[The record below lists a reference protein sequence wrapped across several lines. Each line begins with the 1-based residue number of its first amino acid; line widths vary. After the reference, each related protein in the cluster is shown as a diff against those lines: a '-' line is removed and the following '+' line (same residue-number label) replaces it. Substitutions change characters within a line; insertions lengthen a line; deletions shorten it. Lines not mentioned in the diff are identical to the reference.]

1 MPLYAAS
8 IALSALLLFLVQ
20 PIIAKQILPWFGGG
34 AGVWTTCMVFF
45 QTALLAGYGY
55 AHWLAN
61 RLSPHRQWVVHTALL
76 AASLLCL
83 PIVTADRFRPVG
95 GQDAAGA
102 ILLLLAATIG
112 LPYFLLASTG
122 PLLQSW
128 LVRRRPAHSVY
139 RLFALSNAGSL
150 AGLVAYPLLIEPHSG
165 SHAQALGWSAGYALF
180 ALACS
185 SVAWLAWRRPIAI
198 LTPNPSP
205 ASGRGE
211 ELSGAIAPTLS
222 PGPSPARGRG
232 EELLPPAREQP
243 FTLAGGSTRG
253 PAEPPRSL
261 PPTSSGRRPE
271 EAQGPAQPCVVGP
284 ARRSRGE
291 RVVAGVS
298 AQLAWLALS
307 ALGVVILLGATA
319 HISQNVASV
328 PFLWLAPLILYL
340 LSFVLVFEGRAG
352 RGWYSPGWGIP
363 VALAGATLMALGLSA
378 ASGVLDVWLAVP
390 LYCAGVLVTCLF
402 CHGELAARRPAARD
416 LTRFYLMISLGGALG
431 GVFAGLIAPRVFR
444 SVYEFPLALFGVC
457 AAALVAAWTRPQ
469 LGRWRPWMGALAATA
484 ALATAYWDFSFVRF
498 LRSDVILMQRN
509 FYGTLRV
516 REVGQGALQVRRLLH
531 GVILHGEQFTRAA
544 DRMEPG
550 SYYARSSGVGLAIQA
565 AQQRASAVRLGVIG
579 LGTGTLS
586 AYGRPGDTVRFYEI
600 DPDVVAIA
608 KSEFTY
614 LASTPATVQIALGD
628 ARLSLQRELD
638 RRQAPRF
645 DVLAVDAFSSDAIPV
660 HLLTRE
666 AIRMYT
672 QCMADGG
679 IIAVHISNRFLDL
692 KPVLANL
699 AANLGLNAQLVRDE
713 PDEDTTH
720 ASSSDW
726 VLIATRPDA
735 FGRAPL
741 ADRVEALTSDP
752 QVGLWTDQFNDLLGI
767 LKSGPARA
775 FRALWSD

>member
-45 QTALLAGYGY
+45 QAALLAGYGY

-61 RLSPHRQWVVHTALL
+61 RLSPRRQWAVHTALL

-83 PIVTADRFRPVG
+83 PIVAADRFRPVG

-185 SVAWLAWRRPIAI
+185 SVAWLTSHSLLATGGPTAAERSVAM
-198 LTPNPSP
+198 P
-205 ASGRGE
+205 AE
-211 ELSGAIAPTLS
+211 AQWSGA
-222 PGPSPARGRG
+222 
-232 EELLPPAREQP
+232 
-243 FTLAGGSTRG
+243 AGG
-253 PAEPPRSL
+253 PW
-261 PPTSSGRRPE
+261 
-271 EAQGPAQPCVVGP
+271 
-284 ARRSRGE
+284 
-291 RVVAGVS
+291 
-298 AQLAWLALS
+298 AWLALS

-340 LSFVLVFEGRAG
+340 LSFVLAFEGRAG

-363 VALAGATLMALGLSA
+363 AALAGATLMAVGLSA
-378 ASGVLDVWLAVP
+378 ASGVLDIWLAVP

-431 GVFAGLIAPRVFR
+431 GVFAGLIAPHVFH

-457 AAALVAAWTRPQ
+457 AAALAAAWTRPR
-469 LGRWRPWMGALAATA
+469 LGRWRTWMCALAATA

-600 DPDVVAIA
+600 DSDVVAIA

-614 LASTPATVQIALGD
+614 LTSTPATVQIALGD
-628 ARLSLQRELD
+628 ARLSLQREVD
-638 RRQAPRF
+638 RGQAPRF

-699 AANLGLNAQLVRDE
+699 AANLGLNAQLVRDD

-735 FGRAPL
+735 FERAPF
-741 ADRVEALTSDP
+741 ADRVEALTLDP
-752 QVGLWTDQFNDLLGI
+752 QVGLWTDQFNNLLGI
-767 LKSGPARA
+767 LKSGPAHA

>member
-185 SVAWLAWRRPIAI
+185 SVAWLAWRRPITTT
-198 LTPNPSP
+198 LTPGPC
-205 ASGRGE
+205 ASSGQRPEEVGGRERGG
-211 ELSGAIAPTLS
+211 SA
-222 PGPSPARGRG
+222 GP
-232 EELLPPAREQP
+232 LVLPPADVNGSSRTEGSSSSP
-243 FTLAGGSTRG
+243 LPLAG
-253 PAEPPRSL
+253 E
-261 PPTSSGRRPE
+261 
-271 EAQGPAQPCVVGP
+271 GPAQPCVAGP

-741 ADRVEALTSDP
+741 ADRVEALTPDP